1 MNGDKPEKNILVH
14 PCLSPVH
21 LLLYKRRPSLG
32 RLFIY
37 IVSSV
42 PRRLA
47 EFSTHLNMKYPS
59 EP

>member
-1 MNGDKPEKNILVH
+1 MNGDERQKIFVY
-14 PCLSPVH
+14 PCLSPVQ
-21 LLLYKRRPSLG
+21 LLQKDDPYQVA
-32 RLFIY
+32 FFVY

-47 EFSTHLNMKYPS
+47 EFSTHLNRKYPS